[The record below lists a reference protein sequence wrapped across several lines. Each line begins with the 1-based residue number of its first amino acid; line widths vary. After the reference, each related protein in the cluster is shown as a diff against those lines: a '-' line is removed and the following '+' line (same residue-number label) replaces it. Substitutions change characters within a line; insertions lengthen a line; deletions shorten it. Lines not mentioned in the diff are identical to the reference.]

1 MKNYAYFNGKIIP
14 TGKIKIS
21 PYDLGIHRGYGAF
34 DLMCTQN
41 GKVFLLD
48 DHWKRFVGSAS
59 ELGIKVPVNKKE
71 FGEIIKKLIKI
82 NKFKKANVRAVITGG
97 ISEDTFCCQS
107 GKETFFILVTEFI
120 SLPQKYFEKGAS
132 VITLEY
138 CRDFPWAKLTNYVA
152 AMKKQKHKEKNK
164 ALEIIYT
171 NEDYATEAST
181 SNFFIVK
188 KGSLITTKEDILHG
202 ITRKV
207 VIGLAQKIKIP
218 VKERKIKNQEL
229 YSADE
234 IFLSATNKDI
244 VPIVKVDGK
253 KIGDGKPGKITKQ
266 IMQAFADFAKKY

>member
-14 TGKIKIS
+14 TEKIKIS

-48 DHWKRFVGSAS
+48 EHWKRFLGSAK
-59 ELGIKVPVNKKE
+59 ELGIKVPVSKKE
-71 FGEIIKKLIKI
+71 FSDITKKLLKL

-97 ISEDTFCCQS
+97 ISEDTFCCQL
-107 GKETFFILVTEFI
+107 GKETFFIMVTEFI
-120 SLPQKYFEKGAS
+120 TLPKNYFEKGAN

-138 CRDFPWAKLTNYVA
+138 SRDFPWAKLTNYVA
-152 AMKKQKHKEKNK
+152 AMKKQKHKEKNN
-164 ALEIIYT
+164 ALEIIYV
-171 NEDYATEAST
+171 NEGYATEAST

-188 KGSLITTKEDILHG
+188 KGKLITAKDGILHG
-202 ITRKV
+202 ITRKIV
-207 VIGLAQKIKIP
+207 MDLAKKLKIP
-218 VKERKIKNQEL
+218 VEERKIKKQEL
-229 YSADE
+229 YSSDE

-253 KIGDGKPGKITKQ
+253 KIGDGKVGKITKQ
-266 IMQAFADFAKKY
+266 IMQAFDDFVAKY

>member
-14 TGKIKIS
+14 ADKIKIS

-48 DHWKRFVGSAS
+48 EHWERFEGSVR
-59 ELGIKVPVNKKE
+59 ELGIKIPISKNK
-71 FGEIIKKLIKI
+71 FREITKKLIEV
-82 NKFKKANVRAVITGG
+82 NKLKKANVRAVITGG
-97 ISEDTFCCQS
+97 ISEDTFCCQP

-120 SLPQKYFEKGAS
+120 TLPKKYFEKGAS
-132 VITLEY
+132 AITLEHR
-138 CRDFPWAKLTNYVA
+138 RDFPRAKLTNYVA
-152 AMKKQKHKEKNK
+152 AMKKQKHKEKND

-171 NEDYATEAST
+171 NQGCATEAST

-188 KGSLITTKEDILHG
+188 NGKLITTKEGILHG

-207 VIGLAQKIKIP
+207 VIELAKKMKLS
-218 VKERKIKNQEL
+218 VAERKIKKQEL

-244 VPIVKVDGK
+244 VPVVKVDGK
-253 KIGDGKPGKITKQ
+253 KIGNGRPGKITKQ
-266 IMQAFADFAKKY
+266 VMKAFADFAKKY